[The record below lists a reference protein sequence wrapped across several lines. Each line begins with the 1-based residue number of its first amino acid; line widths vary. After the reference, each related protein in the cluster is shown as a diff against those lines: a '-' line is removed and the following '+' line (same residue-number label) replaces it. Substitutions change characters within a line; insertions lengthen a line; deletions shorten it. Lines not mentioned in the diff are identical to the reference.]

1 MEGPL
6 LMNRTPLVKAIA
18 LATTA
23 MTLSA
28 CSSVSMLTASPTPE
42 VTAEREIATTN
53 VETHEISTDP
63 VEHTDAVVP
72 PNDIWEVIRN
82 GLSLDTE
89 SERRAVAQQIQF
101 YSQHQSYLNRVSTR
115 ATPFMHHIVSE
126 LQARDMPLELAL
138 LPIVESAFDPFA
150 YSHGRASGLWQFIP
164 STGEYFGLEQ
174 QWWYDGRRDPVAAT
188 DAALTYLQQLA
199 NRFDGDWELAIAAY
213 NGGGGRVNNARTRNL
228 RQNKATDFWSLD
240 LPRETE
246 GYVPKLLALAE
257 IVSNPEKY
265 GVTLPVIPNEPYF
278 TTVDPGYQIDIL
290 TAARLADL
298 SESEFRALNAG
309 YTKWA
314 TAPDTHQ
321 RVNVPIDRAE
331 SFLEGISSL
340 PEGERIRFERYQVQ
354 SGDVLGT
361 IAQRFNTRVDA
372 IQAYNDLSNH
382 SIRSGDYLLIPIP
395 AGSLSEYASS
405 DWQRLARA
413 QQRGGQSGALR
424 VDVTVASGDSLWK
437 LARDHS
443 VTVSDIARWN
453 NMAPG
458 DPIRP
463 GQNLVVWQRTETAEQ
478 TRRVNYSVRQG
489 DSLARI
495 AQRFKV
501 TINDLRRWNSEL
513 RSARYIQPG
522 QSLTIFVN
530 INNQS

>member
-1 MEGPL
+1 MIRKPL
-6 LMNRTPLVKAIA
+6 FRAIA
-18 LATTA
+18 LTSS
-23 MTLSA
+23 TL
-28 CSSVSMLTASPTPE
+28 V
-42 VTAEREIATTN
+42 VTACTSLQPNSDIPKADIPVDLAVNEPATSP
-53 VETHEISTDP
+53 EELSTEASLIE
-63 VEHTDAVVP
+63 VQLP
-72 PNDIWEVIRN
+72 PDDLWKIIQN
-82 GLSLDTE
+82 GLTLDTQTD
-89 SERRAVAQQIQF
+89 RRAVEQQIQF
-101 YSQHQSYLNRVSTR
+101 YSQHQSYLNRVATR
-115 ATPFMHHIVSE
+115 ATPFMYHIISE
-126 LQARDMPLELAL
+126 LQSRNMPLELAL

-164 STGEYFGLEQ
+164 STGEHFGLEQ
-174 QWWYDGRRDPVAAT
+174 NWWYDGRRDPVAAT

-199 NRFDGDWELAIAAY
+199 NRFDGDWELAIASY
-213 NGGGGRVNNARTRNL
+213 NGGGGRVNSARTRNS
-228 RQNKATDFWSLD
+228 RQGKPTDFWSLD

-257 IVSNPEKY
+257 IVSDPEKY
-265 GVTLPVIPNEPYF
+265 GVSLQPIANEPYF

-298 SESEFRALNAG
+298 TETEFRALNAG

-314 TAPDTHQ
+314 TAPSDHQ
-321 RVNVPIDRAE
+321 TVNIPIDRAE
-331 SFLEGISSL
+331 QFTQAIAEL
-340 PEGERIRFERYQVQ
+340 PESDRISFERYRVK

-382 SIRSGDYLLIPIP
+382 SIRAGDYLLIPIP
-395 AGSLSEYASS
+395 AGSLAEYASS

-413 QQRGGQSGALR
+413 QQRGGRSGAIR
-424 VDVTVASGDSLWK
+424 IDVTVASGDSLWE
-437 LARDHS
+437 LAREHE

-463 GQNLVVWQRTETAEQ
+463 GQNLVVWQRTDSVNQ
-478 TRRVNYSVRQG
+478 TRRVHYSVRQG

-501 TINDLRRWNSEL
+501 SINDLRRWNSDL
-513 RSARYIQPG
+513 RGSRYIQPG
-522 QSLTIFVN
+522 QNLTIFVDV
-530 INNQS
+530 NNQS